1 MVSTKIYSPPV
12 LDKINE
18 IEDWLHEI
26 KIWQCVTDIEGNS
39 NTKNKN
45 RYTKRSNSTS
55 ENY

>member
-1 MVSTKIYSPPV
+1 MASTKICSPPV

-26 KIWQCVTDIEGNS
+26 KIWQCVTDIEENS